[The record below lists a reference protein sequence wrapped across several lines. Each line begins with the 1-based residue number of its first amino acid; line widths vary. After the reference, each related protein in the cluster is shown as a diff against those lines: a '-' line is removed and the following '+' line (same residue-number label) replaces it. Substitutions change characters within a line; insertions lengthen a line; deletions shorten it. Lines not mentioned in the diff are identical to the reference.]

1 MEPIR
6 CPQSIKTYRQAAQ
19 SIALPQVIQ
28 RYTHVLKYEYNK
40 SSTKLTPYTK
50 STHILAFST
59 YFNELYNGNT
69 LHQCAI
75 SLYTRLYYTRYVYST
90 RLCDCPLD
98 TRCDELGGAVSW
110 DGTLPSLR
118 MDPTRAAA
126 VFKRNSQLWTLL
138 LVLINHLIHPDTFVE
153 DPMIP
158 QLFPPAIVTLLRD
171 EGGSHPLSST
181 DQLTTNQPEC

>member
-1 MEPIR
+1 MNSTMIIPCI
-6 CPQSIKTYRQAAQ
+6 S
-19 SIALPQVIQ
+19 
-28 RYTHVLKYEYNK
+28 VLF
-40 SSTKLTPYTK
+40 
-50 STHILAFST
+50 HF
-59 YFNELYNGNT
+59 
-69 LHQCAI
+69 
-75 SLYTRLYYTRYVYST
+75 TRYAYST

-98 TRCDELGGAVSW
+98 TQCDELGGAVSR

-118 MDPTRAAA
+118 MDPARAAA

>member
-1 MEPIR
+1 M
-6 CPQSIKTYRQAAQ
+6 
-19 SIALPQVIQ
+19 
-28 RYTHVLKYEYNK
+28 
-40 SSTKLTPYTK
+40 
-50 STHILAFST
+50 
-59 YFNELYNGNT
+59 
-69 LHQCAI
+69 HQYAI
-75 SLYTRLYYTRYVYST
+75 SLYTSLLLLGTIQDT
-90 RLCDCPLD
+90 FIAHDCAIAPWILD
-98 TRCDELGGAVSW
+98 VMSW
-110 DGTLPSLR
+110 VGRSLEMAPHSLLSLR
-118 MDPTRAAA
+118 MDPTRAA